1 MTLFTLLLLAI
12 IQGLTEFLPISSSA
26 HLVLLHEIN
35 GTGSE
40 DVALDVAVHL
50 GSIIAVIGYFRAE
63 STAAIRGLG
72 HLARG
77 RAGSAEARLALNLIV
92 ATVPLVFAGGLV
104 VAMGWSDALR
114 SITVIGW
121 AMIVFGLLLWV
132 IDKRAPQ
139 TGRAA
144 GWTLRQAVIMGLW
157 QVLAL
162 IPGTSRAGITI
173 TGARALGMERH
184 DAARIAMLMSI
195 PALLAAGGILA
206 IDVVRSEAGLALL
219 WRAAVAALFAFGAAW
234 LALSIMMRFLDR
246 VSFTP
251 YVIYRVILG
260 VVLLGFAYA

>member
-50 GSIIAVIGYFRAE
+50 GSIIAVIGYFRTE
-63 STAAIRGLG
+63 SAAAIRGLG
-72 HLARG
+72 HLLRG
-77 RAGSAEARLALNLIV
+77 RTDGAEARLALNLIL

-104 VAMGWSDALR
+104 VAMDWSDALR
-114 SITVIGW
+114 SIPVIGW
-121 AMIVFGLLLWV
+121 AMIGFGILLWV

-139 TGRAA
+139 TGHTAD
-144 GWTLRQAVIMGLW
+144 WSLRQALIMGLW

-195 PALLAAGGILA
+195 PALLAAGGVLA
-206 IDVVRSEAGLALL
+206 IDVARSEAGPELL
-219 WRAAVAALFAFGAAW
+219 WRAAVAAVFAFGSAW
-234 LALSIMMRFLDR
+234 IALAIMMRFLAR

-251 YVIYRVILG
+251 YVIYRVSLG